1 MNVGLSVYDV
11 PAPELLDLARAA
23 DDAGFDALWLGEHV
37 LLPVGY
43 ASEHPT
49 HDVDDHEHIAG
60 PIVSPETELLDP
72 MVALAAVAGAT
83 TYIRLATGVYIL
95 PLRHP
100 LMTAP
105 IGSDAVRDVR
115 RAASCS
121 AWAPDGSRR
130 SSPRSTCPSTVGP
143 RG

>member
-1 MNVGLSVYDV
+1 M
-11 PAPELLDLARAA
+11 
-23 DDAGFDALWLGEHV
+23 
-37 LLPVGY
+37 GY

-60 PIVSPETELLDP
+60 LIVSSETELLDP

-100 LMTAP
+100 LMTA
-105 IGSDAVRDVR
+105 
-115 RAASCS
+115 AATLYEVSAGRFSCS

-130 SSPRSTCPSTVGP
+130 SSPRSTYPSTVGP